1 MGKVKDF
8 RKGSYALGRILKIR
22 VVAVRDQLNAIMH
35 FAIDALAIV
44 TGALVHGTDFRP
56 CRGPSVLKLLWTG

>member
-1 MGKVKDF
+1 MQ
-8 RKGSYALGRILKIR
+8 

-44 TGALVHGTDFRP
+44 TGAVVHGSDFRSAVAATMFY
-56 CRGPSVLKLLWTG
+56 PSFLSTVEKN

>member
-56 CRGPSVLKLLWTG
+56 CRPVSSIHLFFP